1 MEIRIKNAAGAVL
14 LLSGLPALAQD
25 AAALKAA
32 AVNACASCP
41 KAPDVITPPGDPTM
55 LIAGAFIL
63 GVVVGVV
70 AARAFGN
77 KKQ

>member
-1 MEIRIKNAAGAVL
+1 MEIRIKNAAGAVM
-14 LLSGLPALAQD
+14 LLSGLPAMAQD
-25 AAALKAA
+25 AAALKAS
-32 AVNACASCP
+32 AVTGCASCP
-41 KAPDVITPPGDPTM
+41 PGGSIVAPPGDPTW

-70 AARAFGN
+70 VARAFGN